1 MKAQTLTPSLSQ
13 EERFRRPPIRRV
25 ALHGVALGILSLISS
40 PHPVSADN
48 TPIHKEIHSMVE
60 QQYDSLVQLYR
71 HLHSNPE
78 LSYHEVRTAERLGKE
93 LESSGF
99 QVTANFGGYGLVG
112 VMKNGEGPTLMIR
125 TDLDGL
131 PVTEQTGLDYASR
144 VRVKDDLGKEVGV
157 MHACG
162 HDIHMTCF
170 VGTARLLSQMKNRW
184 KGTLVM
190 IGQPAEERGGGA
202 KAMLSAGL
210 YEKFPRPTYAL
221 ALHDNAELEAGK
233 IGLRE
238 GNVLAGTESVDLTI
252 RGVSGHGAWA
262 YRTKDPIVV
271 AAQTIMALQTI
282 VSREIPAIEPA
293 VVTVGSI
300 HGGTKHNII
309 PDEVQL
315 QLTLRYYSDAIR
327 MQLLQ
332 SVERIAKGT
341 AEAAGVPKDREPIMK
356 LVNSDSTPP
365 TINDPELTKR
375 VGRSIKAVLG
385 TDNVVSVDP
394 VMGGEDFSRFGKT
407 SEKVPICIFWLGA
420 VARERIQESLQEGGK
435 PLPSLH
441 SSLFAPVPEP
451 TIKTGVTAMA
461 TAALDLLQ
469 K

>member
-1 MKAQTLTPSLSQ
+1 MEKKMHFLQSSQ
-13 EERFRRPPIRRV
+13 EY
-25 ALHGVALGILSLISS
+25 GIKLVLLSLLFNCDLLLSYC
-40 PHPVSADN
+40 ADPP
-48 TPIHKEIHSMVE
+48 TPKEIGSLVE
-60 QQYDSLVQLYR
+60 QQYDSLFQLYR

-78 LSYHEVRTAERLGKE
+78 LSYREVKTAERIGKE
-93 LESSGF
+93 LENSGF
-99 QVTANFGGYGLVG
+99 QVTPNFGGYGLVG

-125 TDLDGL
+125 ADLDGL
-131 PVTEQTGLDYASR
+131 PVTEETGLEYASR
-144 VRVKDDLGKEVGV
+144 VRVKDDLGKDVGV

-162 HDIHMTCF
+162 HDVHMTCF

-202 KAMLSAGL
+202 LAMLSAGL
-210 YEKFPRPTYAL
+210 YQKFPRPDYAL
-221 ALHDNAELEAGK
+221 ALHDNASLEAGK

-252 RGVSGHGAWA
+252 RGVSGHGAYA
-262 YRTKDPIVV
+262 YMTKDPIVL

-282 VSREIPAIEPA
+282 VSREVPAIEPA

-315 QLTLRYYSDAIR
+315 QLTLRYYSDSIR
-327 MQLLQ
+327 KQLLE

-341 AEAAGVPKDREPIMK
+341 AQAAGVPKDREPVMK
-356 LVNSDSTPP
+356 LINSDSTPP
-365 TINDPELTKR
+365 TLNNPQLTRR
-375 VGRSIKAVLG
+375 VVQATKGILG
-385 TDNVVSVDP
+385 EENVISVEP
-394 VMGGEDFSRFGKT
+394 SMGGEDFSRFGRT
-407 SEKVPICIFWLGA
+407 PEKVPICIFWLGA
-420 VARERIQESLQEGGK
+420 VSPQRVQDGGK

-441 SSLFAPVPEP
+441 SSIFAPIPEP
-451 TIKTGVTAMA
+451 TIKTGVKAMTA
-461 TAALDLLQ
+461 AALDLLQ

>member
-1 MKAQTLTPSLSQ
+1 MHFPSSIRKIGIKLVLLVLLFASDLDLLYSAVTRAPQ
-13 EERFRRPPIRRV
+13 EIN
-25 ALHGVALGILSLISS
+25 SL
-40 PHPVSADN
+40 
-48 TPIHKEIHSMVE
+48 VE
-60 QQYDSLVQLYR
+60 QQYDSLFRLYR

-78 LSYHEVRTAERLGKE
+78 LSYREAKTAERIGKE
-93 LESSGF
+93 LEVAGY
-99 QVTANFGGYGLVG
+99 QVTPNFGGYGLVG
-112 VMKNGEGPTLMIR
+112 VMKNGDGPTVMIR

-131 PVTEQTGLDYASR
+131 PVTEETGLEYASR

-170 VGTARLLSQMKNRW
+170 VGTARLLSQMKNSW
-184 KGTLVM
+184 KGTLIM

-202 KAMLSAGL
+202 LAMLSAGL
-210 YEKFPRPTYAL
+210 YQKFPRPDYAL
-221 ALHDNAELEAGK
+221 ALHDNASLGAGK

-252 RGVSGHGAWA
+252 RGVSGHGAYA
-262 YRTKDPIVV
+262 YMTKDPIVL
-271 AAQTIMALQTI
+271 AAQTIVALQTI

-327 MQLLQ
+327 KQLLE
-332 SVERIAKGT
+332 SVERIAKGI
-341 AEAAGVPKDREPIMK
+341 AQAAGVPKDREPIMK

-365 TINDPELTKR
+365 TLNNPLLTRR
-375 VGRSIKAVLG
+375 VMQATKGILG
-385 TDNVVSVDP
+385 EENVVAVEPS
-394 VMGGEDFSRFGKT
+394 MGGEDFSRFGRT
-407 SEKVPICIFWLGA
+407 PEKVPICIFWLGA
-420 VARERIQESLQEGGK
+420 VSPQRVQDSDK

-441 SSLFAPVPEP
+441 SSAFAPIPEP
-451 TIKTGVTAMA
+451 TIKTGVKAMTA
-461 TAALDLLQ
+461 AALDLLQ